1 MSIAARLHRL
11 PMSVAALAVAAAA
24 STFAASPD
32 APSKPPRRLP
42 PSATETNR
50 IPTGVDTGSPATSG
64 NLPLGTPVPPA
75 NSVDRNDVNKR
86 SAAARAATRPRIAS
100 APVSSIGDRVP
111 AGPATLGANTSARD
125 PGATATPSER
135 KSAPR

>member
-1 MSIAARLHRL
+1 MLAAVRRHRL
-11 PMSVAALAVAAAA
+11 ALLTAALVAVSAGAI
-24 STFAASPD
+24 AASPD
-32 APSKPPRRLP
+32 APAKPPPRLP
-42 PSATETNR
+42 PTATETNR
-50 IPTGVDTGSPATSG
+50 IPTGVDTGSPATSA

-75 NSVDRNDVNKR
+75 NSVDRSDLNKR

-111 AGPATLGANTSARD
+111 AGPAALGANTSARD